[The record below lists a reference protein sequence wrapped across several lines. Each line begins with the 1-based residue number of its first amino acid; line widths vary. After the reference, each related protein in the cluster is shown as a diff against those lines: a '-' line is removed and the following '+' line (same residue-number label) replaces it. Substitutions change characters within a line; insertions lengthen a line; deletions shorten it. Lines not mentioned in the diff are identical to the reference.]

1 MTSAIRINHFTK
13 EILISKSF
21 QKAAMNPISTEYQDL
36 KEVMNNHPDYRIA
49 KRAIK
54 KNANKKTYAGL
65 NYEYMRRYIMLHST
79 PEEELAAIA
88 EFENKILIS
97 ECHSKKDRYPAIKKW
112 FLDKYTEVAEF
123 GTVEAEARAKK
134 AS

>member
-49 KRAIK
+49 LRNIK
-54 KNANKKTYAGL
+54 KNANKKTYSGL
-65 NYEYMRRYIMLHST
+65 DYDYMRRYIILHAT
-79 PEEELAAIA
+79 PEEELAAVA
-88 EFENKILIS
+88 EFEEMILIS
-97 ECHSKKDRYPAIKKW
+97 DCHAKNYRYPTIKKW
-112 FLDKYTEVAEF
+112 FLNKYPEVAEF
-123 GTVEAEARAKK
+123 GTVEAESRAKK